1 MSSPLHFGYPRF
13 DFDRVESTMTEA
25 SLCAEAGAEEG
36 TIVIADQQT
45 EGRGRLGRSWIS
57 EPGMGL
63 YFSLVLRPPTSPEH
77 AAVLTLAMGL
87 GVARGLAKAS
97 GSVFDIR
104 WPNDVLLN
112 GKKCCGI
119 LVESVADVELLRYA
133 IVGVG
138 VNVNQQNMPKEIA
151 ASATSLRANVGHM
164 FDKEAVLDDVLCS
177 LEFYYALFCE
187 QGAASIIEAFS
198 KASSYVSGKSV
209 RVDAPGGDIYGVT
222 AGLSDAGVL
231 LLSKR
236 NGSIEPILAG
246 SVRPWPKQ

>member
-1 MSSPLHFGYPRF
+1 MSPPLHFGHPRF

-25 SLCAEAGAEEG
+25 SLCAEAGTEEG
-36 TIVIADQQT
+36 TIVIADHQT

-63 YFSLVLRPPTSPEH
+63 YFSLVLRPSTSPGRS
-77 AAVLTLAMGL
+77 AVLTLAMGL

-119 LVESVADVELLRYA
+119 LVETVADAELFRYA
-133 IVGVG
+133 VVGVG
-138 VNVNQQNMPKEIA
+138 INVNQQNMPEEIA
-151 ASATSLRANVGHM
+151 VNATSLRADVGHT
-164 FDKEAVLDDVLCS
+164 FDKEAVLDAVLCS

-187 QGAASIIEAFS
+187 QGAVAIIEAFS

-222 AGLSDAGVL
+222 AGLDDSGAL
-231 LLSKR
+231 LLSKG

-246 SVRPWPKQ
+246 SVRPWPE